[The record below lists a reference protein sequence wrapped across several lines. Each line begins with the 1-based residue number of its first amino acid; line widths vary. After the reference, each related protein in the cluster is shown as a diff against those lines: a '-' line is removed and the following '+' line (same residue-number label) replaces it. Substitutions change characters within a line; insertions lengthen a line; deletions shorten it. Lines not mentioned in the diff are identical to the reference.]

1 MKKYLLN
8 MTVNGDRVDLA
19 VEPHATL
26 LEVLREDLGLLG
38 VKEGCS
44 EGACGACTVLMNGD
58 PIRACLTPAL
68 EADGTEILTIEGLA
82 SGGKLHP
89 VQEAF
94 VQAGA
99 IQCGFCTPGMIL
111 STKALLDRSPRPTD
125 EEIKNALAG
134 NFCRCTGY
142 AKILDAVRAAADGG
156 PAK

>member
-1 MKKYLLN
+1 MKKQLLS
-8 MTVNGDRVDLA
+8 MTVNGEKADLA

-26 LEVLREDLGLLG
+26 VEVLREDLGLLG

-44 EGACGACTVLMNGD
+44 EGACGACTVLMNGA

-125 EEIKNALAG
+125 EEIKSALAG
-134 NFCRCTGY
+134 SFCRCTGY
-142 AKILDAVRAAADGG
+142 AKILDAVRVAADSSSV
-156 PAK
+156 K